1 MSKAECELYFK
12 KIDSKGFRVKYWDEE
27 IVDYGKGEPNFTIT
41 FKKDLADFSIKEGD
55 LTELIEDNAE
65 EIIDIDGKIDD
76 ICAAFGFNQETDTF
90 KTMKRQ
96 ILLSIAELLIN
107 VRKERQKKEVQS
119 HYDLG
124 NDFFSLWLD
133 DTMTYSCAY
142 FKDPNMSLR
151 DAQIEKINHTLKK
164 LDLKKDERLLDIGS
178 GWGHLILKAA
188 QEYGVKCMGITL
200 SEEQFRAT
208 KDLIKRSGLE
218 DRVEVRLMNY
228 LDLDENKLQFDKIVS
243 VGMFEHVGKENLEK
257 YFEKINKLLVDKGL
271 SLLHTITLP
280 EVSEEDSFSIWLKK
294 YIFPG
299 GYIPE
304 LRELVSIL
312 PKYDFHLMHLESL
325 RMNYALTLDKWY
337 ENYSL
342 HAKEIEEKFGRQFMR
357 RWGFYLK
364 GCANAFRTSG
374 LDVHQLLFSKG
385 LNNDMPLTFEYIY
398 R

>member
-27 IVDYGKGEPNFTIT
+27 VVDYGKGEPNFTIT

-90 KTMKRQ
+90 KTIKRQ

-398 R
+398 K

>member
-1 MSKAECELYFK
+1 MNRTEYELYFK
-12 KIDSKGFRVKYWDEE
+12 TIGSKGFRVVYWDKETSDYGVGDCKFTINFKKNPSDLFIKEQNLRKIIEENFEE
-27 IVDYGKGEPNFTIT
+27 ILDI
-41 FKKDLADFSIKEGD
+41 EG
-55 LTELIEDNAE
+55 NPE
-65 EIIDIDGKIDD
+65 EI
-76 ICAAFGFNQETDTF
+76 CSVFGFSKEIDNF
-90 KTMKRQ
+90 KAIKKQ
-96 ILLSIAELLIN
+96 ILLCIAEFLMN

-164 LDLKKDERLLDIGS
+164 LNLKKDERLLDIGS
-178 GWGHLILKAA
+178 GWGLLIVKAA
-188 QEYGVKCMGITL
+188 QDYGVKSMGITL
-200 SEEQFRAT
+200 SEEQFKAT
-208 KDLIKRSGLE
+208 KDLIKRLGLE
-218 DRVEVRLMNY
+218 DRVQVRLMNY
-228 LDLDENKLQFDKIVS
+228 LDLDENQLQFDKIVS

-257 YFEKINKLLVDKGL
+257 YFDKVNKLLVNKGL
-271 SLLHTITLP
+271 SLLHTINLP
-280 EVSEEDSFSIWLKK
+280 EVSEEDSFSAWLKK

-304 LRELVSIL
+304 LKELISIL

-337 ENYSL
+337 ENFSS
-342 HAKEIEEKFGRQFMR
+342 HTKEIEEKFGRQFAR

-398 R
+398 K